1 MQKRQL
7 ARMLAALA
15 AAAAAFFVPAAALH
29 WNLLVCMALGIGIY
43 LAVWLLTS
51 PAPGSREAYLDAR
64 GDAADLAAMLEE
76 AAHDL
81 HEVRLSAQRIR
92 DRQMQQEALH
102 LAATGEKILAY
113 LREHPQKI
121 MPARRFL
128 TYFIDTTGKIV
139 RQYVKFQQSGLETQQ
154 VLAFQEKARALLPKL
169 DDAFDRQ
176 FAHLMEDERFDVE
189 ADMTVIENMLQ
200 SEGV

>member
-1 MQKRQL
+1 MRKRQL
-7 ARMLAALA
+7 VRMLAALA
-15 AAAAAFFVPAAALH
+15 AAAGVFLVLMAALH
-29 WNLLVCMALGIGIY
+29 WNLLVCMALGVGVY

-51 PAPGSREAYLDAR
+51 PAPGSKEAYLDAR
-64 GDAADLAAMLEE
+64 SDAGDLAAMLEE
-76 AAHDL
+76 AARDL
-81 HEVRLSAQRIR
+81 RDIRLSAQRIR
-92 DRQMQQEALH
+92 DRQMQKEALH

-113 LREHPQKI
+113 LREHPRKI
-121 MPARRFL
+121 APARRFL

-139 RQYVKFQQSGLETQQ
+139 RQYVQFQQSGLETQQ
-154 VLAFQEKARALLPKL
+154 VLEFQEKARALLPKL

-200 SEGV
+200 LEGL

>member
-64 GDAADLAAMLEE
+64 GDAA
-76 AAHDL
+76 DL

-200 SEGV
+200 SEGL